1 VRNVRRYETDLSVAR
16 VIMNI
21 ASTFHRTLD
30 GSTQFVQQFI
40 TAYTVWRDLMFWEKF
55 FWGNPLLA
63 SLSLSCGRAQHFVG
77 HNTQVRVLATD
88 ELAVAQ
94 RKGYQHLDAD
104 DDQKKASD
112 ASETQAGEAPT
123 DAATESEEFV
133 PFNPTLI
140 FVLLHST
147 GTSARTRF
155 VPRA

>member
-1 VRNVRRYETDLSVAR
+1 
-16 VIMNI
+16 
-21 ASTFHRTLD
+21 
-30 GSTQFVQQFI
+30 
-40 TAYTVWRDLMFWEKF
+40 
-55 FWGNPLLA
+55 
-63 SLSLSCGRAQHFVG
+63 
-77 HNTQVRVLATD
+77 VLATD

-123 DAATESEEFV
+123 DGAGTAAATESEAFV